1 MIEDGLIF
9 IIPFFVI
16 IAVITTIIDMRK
28 PLNNAKDDDDIDDF
42 TDQFTI

>member
-1 MIEDGLIF
+1 MIKDGLIF

-28 PLNNAKDDDDIDDF
+28 PLNNTEDDDIDDF

>member
-1 MIEDGLIF
+1 MIKDGLIF

-28 PLNNAKDDDDIDDF
+28 RPNNIEDDDIDDF
-42 TDQFTI
+42 TDQYTI

>member
-1 MIEDGLIF
+1 MIKDGLIF

-28 PLNNAKDDDDIDDF
+28 PLNNAEDDDFDEH
-42 TDQFTI
+42 TDQFIT